1 MNSIDIYQVDAFTN
15 RPFKGNPAAVCVLD
29 TPLDDKT
36 YLNIAEE
43 MNLSETAF
51 VFPEKG
57 NNLNNSKSLHLRWFT
72 PKTEVPMCGH
82 ATLATSWILFTEYD
96 YRRQI
101 TFKTRSGLL
110 KSELMD
116 KGVRLDFPQD
126 IPIEIDNPDPILK
139 ALSYDKK
146 LKTFYGKKTGYI
158 LLQLESEEDVRDLNP
173 DFNLLKNFSFNKN
186 LRGLIVTSVSS
197 SEVDFVSRFFDPW
210 EGINED
216 PVTGSAH
223 TVLGPFWSKILK
235 KKEMSARQLSQRTG
249 EIFIS
254 LPDESRVYITGNAVT
269 IFKAKMFISV
279 TK

>member
-269 IFKAKMFISV
+269 IFKAKMFI
-279 TK
+279 

>member
-15 RPFKGNPAAVCVLD
+15 RPFKGNPAAVCTLEN
-29 TPLDDKT
+29 TLDDNT
-36 YLNIAEE
+36 YLNIARE

-51 VFPEKG
+51 VFPESG
-57 NNLNNSKSLHLRWFT
+57 NGLNNSKKLHLRWFT

-96 YRRQI
+96 HRGRI

-110 KSELMD
+110 KSELID

-126 IPIEIDNPDPILK
+126 PPIEIAEPDSLSK
-139 ALSYDKK
+139 ALNYDKK
-146 LKTFYGKKTGYI
+146 YRTFYGKKTGYI

-173 DFNLLKNFSFNKN
+173 DFNLLENFSFNKN

-197 SEVDFVSRFFDPW
+197 NEVDFVSRFFDPW

-235 KKEMSARQLSQRTG
+235 KNEMSARQLSQRTG

-254 LPDESRVYITGNAVT
+254 LPDKNRVYITGNAVT
-269 IFKAKMFISV
+269 IFKAKMFI
-279 TK
+279 